1 MNKNAETKNNVPEIT
16 NNGNINTASNFLG
29 KLLNDLAT
37 FAERIDKLSVQT
49 RLIILIL
56 GLALIM
62 PISIGISIYLVLIA
76 LSHFVRGG

>member
-16 NNGNINTASNFLG
+16 NSGNINAASNFLG
-29 KLLNDLAT
+29 KILSDLAT

-56 GLALIM
+56 GLSLIM
-62 PISIGISIYLVLIA
+62 PLSVGISVYLILIA
-76 LSHFVRGG
+76 LSLRGG